1 MKFVNQ
7 NPVNQIKVMSDYDSF
22 SWFFFNLYYFIYN
35 LIIFILFIFI
45 YKLYLFIYYYLSIT
59 TDVVEDLSTVDN
71 DRKNML
77 SNDIEKIDSDSLRQ
91 DNKQAHQS
99 ESVQRDLDILHKIV
113 SGDREGT
120 V

>member
-91 DNKQAHQS
+91 DNKQTHQS